1 MYMYKVEK
9 GIPFFHSLMSQKMLY
24 VMVSALNY
32 QLLIVSIYNIVMV
45 IYSTMPLFISKNF
58 FHFFP
63 ILNSQISFKKT
74 KKTKTTINPDTV
86 VRGALIKLLS

>member
-1 MYMYKVEK
+1 
-9 GIPFFHSLMSQKMLY
+9 MLY
-24 VMVSALNY
+24 VMVSALSY
-32 QLLIVSIYNIVMV
+32 QLLIVLIYNIVVV

-63 ILNSQISFKKT
+63 ILNSQISLKK
-74 KKTKTTINPDTV
+74 KQTTINPDTV